1 MGLRGDAV
9 IAGIAEHAPERKYRG
24 ERRFTLEQWADLAAM
39 ALDDAGLTSQ
49 DVNGLCCANLRESE
63 MFVPSTVA
71 EYLGWHVNF
80 AERVDLGGATPI
92 GMVWRAA
99 AAIELGLC
107 DVVVCAAPSRPTP
120 SLAATMPRTW
130 SPFGASSNITGSP
143 QAEFDIPYGNLAQ
156 NGGYAMIANRYAA
169 EYGYDPRAT
178 AKIAAEQRAN
188 ACANPAAVFR
198 DDPIT
203 IDDVLGSKMV
213 ADPLHLLEIVMPCAG
228 GAAVVVTS
236 ADVARRAG
244 KHRPVHI
251 AGFGEHLAYK
261 TPTYAADLLRTPIG
275 PAADGAFAMA
285 GVQRSDIDAV
295 QLYDCYTITVLLSI
309 EDSGFCAKGEG
320 MGFVRDNDLTFAGSF
335 PLNTHGGQLGFGQ
348 AGMAGGFSQVTEAVR
363 QVRGEADGRQVRV
376 RHGVLLGHRRD
387 HVGADRTDRPGRLRH
402 GRGAAPSRPDRGDPT
417 VLGRPGRRRG
427 AAAALQGVRLV
438 GVLSPSALLD
448 VPVRRP
454 RLAHGVRTRN
464 CLQLHRRPPGHP
476 PRVRRRGPPT
486 ARHRRTG
493 RGRAVDHDHGRSR
506 A

>member
-9 IAGIAEHAPERKYRG
+9 IAGIAEYPPERKYRG
-24 ERRFTLEQWADLAAM
+24 ERRFTLEQWADLAAL
-39 ALDDAGLTSQ
+39 ALADAGLTSQ
-49 DVNGLCCANLRESE
+49 DVNGLCCSTLRESE

-71 EYLGWHVNF
+71 EYLGWGVSF

-120 SLAATMPRTW
+120 SLAANVPRTW
-130 SPFGASSNITGSP
+130 SAFGASSNITGSP

-178 AKIAAEQRAN
+178 AKIAADQRAN
-188 ACANPAAVFR
+188 ACATPGAVFH

-203 IDDVLGSKMV
+203 IDDVLASKMV

-236 ADVARRAG
+236 ADVARRHG

-251 AGFGEHLAYK
+251 AGFGEHLTHK
-261 TPTYAADLLRTPIG
+261 TPTYAPDLLRTPIG
-275 PAADGAFAMA
+275 PAADIAFAMA
-285 GVQRSDIDAV
+285 DVSRADIDAV

-309 EDSGFCAKGEG
+309 EDSGFCTKGDG
-320 MGFVRDNDLTFAGSF
+320 MAFVRDNDLTFDGSF

-348 AGMAGGFSQVTEAVR
+348 AGLAGGFSQVTEAVR
-363 QVRGEADGRQVRV
+363 QVRGTADGHQVRSCDTVYCSGTGGIMSEQTALIV
-376 RHGVLLGHRRD
+376 RGG
-387 HVGADRTDRPGRLRH
+387 
-402 GRGAAPSRPDRGDPT
+402 
-417 VLGRPGRRRG
+417 
-427 AAAALQGVRLV
+427 
-438 GVLSPSALLD
+438 
-448 VPVRRP
+448 
-454 RLAHGVRTRN
+454 
-464 CLQLHRRPPGHP
+464 
-476 PRVRRRGPPT
+476 
-486 ARHRRTG
+486 
-493 RGRAVDHDHGRSR
+493 
-506 A
+506 